1 MADEFEHATLKD
13 IRPGRFVLIEG
24 IPCKVVDVETSSPGK
39 HGSAKVRLT
48 AMSIFGGVKK
58 TYIGTG
64 HADIQVPIILKMKAQ
79 VVSVGG
85 ANAQLMNNETYEV
98 FELPVPE
105 ELTAVVKPGALVEVI
120 EVMSQRM
127 ISRLLSS

>member
-1 MADEFEHATLKD
+1 MADEFEHAILKD
-13 IRPGRFVLIEG
+13 IRPGRFVLIDNV
-24 IPCKVVDVETSSPGK
+24 PCKVVDVETSSPGK

-48 AMSIFGGVKK
+48 AITIFGGVKK

-64 HADIQVPIILKMKAQ
+64 HGDIQVPIILKMKAQ

-85 ANAQLMNNETYEV
+85 TNAQLMNNETYEV
-98 FELPVPE
+98 FDLPVPE
-105 ELTAVVKPGALVEVI
+105 EMAEVVKPGALVEVI